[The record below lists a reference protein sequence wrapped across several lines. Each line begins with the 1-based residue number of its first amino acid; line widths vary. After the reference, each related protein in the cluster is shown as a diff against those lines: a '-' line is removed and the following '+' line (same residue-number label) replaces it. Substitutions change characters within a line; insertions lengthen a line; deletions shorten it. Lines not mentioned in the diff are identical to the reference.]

1 MEEINENN
9 SIFNSKLPIELT
21 NLTSLL
27 INLSNQIIS
36 TRLNSNSNSNSTP
49 NYETLINSPIEQE
62 EEEINFSEFLIN
74 ASPIFA
80 NLNLLNRNN
89 LIKIKE
95 LKSKVNEVKLGMDI
109 SHLRLQ
115 VSSHLYQS
123 FLSLMF
129 YSC

>member
-1 MEEINENN
+1 MEQFKENTM
-9 SIFNSKLPIELT
+9 FNSKLPIELT

-36 TRLNSNSNSNSTP
+36 NRLNSNSSTTP
-49 NYETLINSPIEQE
+49 SYESLTNSPLDNEVE
-62 EEEINFSEFLIN
+62 EEQLDFSQYLID

-89 LIKIKE
+89 LVKVRE
-95 LKSKVNEVKLGMDI
+95 LKSKVMEAKLGMDT

-115 VSSHLYQS
+115 VSHSIPSLGL
-123 FLSLMF
+123 LSYF
-129 YSC
+129 FS